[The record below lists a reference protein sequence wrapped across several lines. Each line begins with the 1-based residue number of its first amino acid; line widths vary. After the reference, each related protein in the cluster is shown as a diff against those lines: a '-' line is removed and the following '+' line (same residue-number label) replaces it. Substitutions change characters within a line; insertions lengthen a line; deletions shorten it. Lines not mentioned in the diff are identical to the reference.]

1 MPKKPTELEAAALA
15 TGWGPAQQAA
25 LYHIKAAQQEE
36 KDEKEEIR
44 KQLKKEEKALE
55 EIRPEEVKGGE
66 IVDAICPPLFDFLDL
81 VAPPH
86 IGISIFLLL
95 HLVYWYTTPWYLHY
109 FITWPAIY
117 FIPLYCSY
125 RSIKSGK
132 DRALWLSYWMIL
144 AVLEYLELLL
154 FRDQTRTLTWWP
166 KLKALFCVT
175 LYSIVENKEV
185 KDSKGKVKGSIPAYG
200 AVKFIKMFLPEPPK
214 KEKKE
219 SKDAKD
225 ARSSSKKSN
234 TSQSEGKSSR

>member
-66 IVDAICPPLFDFLDL
+66 IVDGWIKAICPPLFDFLDL

-95 HLVYWYTTPWYLHY
+95 HLVY
-109 FITWPAIY
+109 
-117 FIPLYCSY
+117 
-125 RSIKSGK
+125 
-132 DRALWLSYWMIL
+132 WLSYWMIL